1 MTYSRRSFLKAS
13 TLGIGAAALVRPQSV
28 LGARRAAVFT
38 PLRRNVGIFTERGGT
53 VGWLINSDGV
63 VVIDSQFADTAP
75 MIVSGIQER
84 TRLPIDVLINTHQ
97 HPDHTGGNGV
107 MRDVVGRIVA
117 HERAAANL
125 RSAAAQRGGG
135 AAPDPRPL
143 PDTTFATTWSVAVGD
158 ETVRLRHFGPAHTG
172 GDAAIFF
179 ERANVVHLG
188 DLLNNRGW
196 PNIDAPAGGSVHG
209 WVEVLEAIMPEYPA
223 DALYIFGHNES
234 GYPPTGTRTDLAFQR
249 DYFLAVIEVAATAL
263 REGRPREEAIARQTL
278 PGFEHFG
285 GQVPRL
291 ALAIGIAY
299 DELQA
304 MRR

>member
-1 MTYSRRSFLKAS
+1 MMYNRRSFLKAS
-13 TLGIGAAALVRPQSV
+13 ALCVGAASLARPGS
-28 LGARRAAVFT
+28 AAAAPRAVFT

-63 VVIDSQFADTAP
+63 AVIDSQFADTAP
-75 MIVSGIQER
+75 MIVSGIGER

-97 HPDHTGGNGV
+97 HPDHTGGNAV
-107 MRDVVGRIVA
+107 MRPSVGKIVA
-117 HERAAANL
+117 HERAIANL
-125 RSAAAQRGGG
+125 RAAAQRAGS
-135 AAPDPRPL
+135 AADTSGL
-143 PDTTFATTWSVAVGD
+143 PDTAFGTSWSVSIGD
-158 ETVRLRHFGPAHTG
+158 ETIRLRHYGPAHTG

-196 PNIDAPAGGSVHG
+196 PNIDAPSGGSVHG
-209 WVEVLEAIMPEYPA
+209 WVNVLEAVMQDYPA
-223 DALYIFGHNES
+223 DALYVFGHNEA

-249 DYFLAVIEVAATAL
+249 DYFLAVIEVAGSAI
-263 REGRPREEAIARQTL
+263 REGRTREQAIDLQTL

-285 GQVPRL
+285 GQVARL
-291 ALAIGIAY
+291 PLAVGVAF

-304 MRR
+304 GRE

>member
-1 MTYSRRSFLKAS
+1 MTYSRRSFFKAS
-13 TLGIGAAALVRPQSV
+13 ALGLGAAALARPTGVS
-28 LGARRAAVFT
+28 GAPRAVFT
-38 PLRRNVGIFTERGGT
+38 PLRRNVGIFQERGGT
-53 VGWLINSDGV
+53 IGWLINNDGV
-63 VVIDSQFADTAP
+63 VVVDSQFADTAP
-75 MIVSGIQER
+75 MLVTGIRER

-117 HERAAANL
+117 HERAASNM
-125 RSAAAQRGGG
+125 RNAAAARGGG

-143 PDTTFATTWSVAVGD
+143 PDTTFAGSWSVSVGD
-158 ETVRLRHFGPAHTG
+158 ETVRLRHFGAAHTG
-172 GDAAIFF
+172 GDGAIFF
-179 ERANVVHLG
+179 ERANIVHLG

-209 WVEVLEAIMPEYPA
+209 WVDVLEAIMPEYPA
-223 DALYIFGHNES
+223 DALYIFGHNEA
-234 GYPPTGTRTDLAFQR
+234 GFPPTGTRTDVAYQR

-263 REGRPREEAIARQTL
+263 REGRTREQAIALQTL

-291 ALAIGIAY
+291 GLAVGVAY

>member
-1 MTYSRRSFLKAS
+1 MAYSRRSFLKVS
-13 TLGIGAAALVRPQSV
+13 TLGMGAVALARPAGVS
-28 LGARRAAVFT
+28 GARRAAVFT

-53 VGWLINSDGV
+53 IGWLINQDAV
-63 VVIDSQFADTAP
+63 VVVDSQFADTAP
-75 MIVSGIQER
+75 MLVSGIQER
-84 TRLPIDVLINTHQ
+84 TRLPIDVLLNTHH
-97 HPDHTGGNGV
+97 HPDHTGGNAV
-107 MRDVVGRIVA
+107 MREVVGKIVA
-117 HERAAANL
+117 HERAATNL
-125 RSAAAQRGGG
+125 RNSAAARG
-135 AAPDPRPL
+135 AAEDARPF
-143 PDTTFATTWSVAVGD
+143 PDTTFTGTWSLSVGD
-158 ETVRLRHFGPAHTG
+158 ETVRLRHYGAAHTG

-209 WVEVLEAIMPEYPA
+209 WVEVLEQIMPEYPA
-223 DALYIFGHNES
+223 DALYIFGHNEA

-263 REGRPREEAIARQTL
+263 REGRSREQAIALQTL

-291 ALAIGIAY
+291 GLAVGVAY

-304 MRR
+304 MRG

>member
-1 MTYSRRSFLKAS
+1 MTYSRRSFLRAS
-13 TLGIGAAALVRPQSV
+13 TLGIGAAALVRPESV
-28 LGARRAAVFT
+28 FAARRAAVFT

-75 MIVSGIQER
+75 LIVAGIRER

-125 RSAAAQRGGG
+125 RNAAAQRGGG

>member
-1 MTYSRRSFLKAS
+1 MTYSRRSFFKAGM
-13 TLGIGAAALVRPQSV
+13 LGLGAAALARPAGLSA
-28 LGARRAAVFT
+28 ARRAAVFT
-38 PLRRNVGIFTERGGT
+38 PLRRNVGIFQERGGT
-53 VGWLINSDGV
+53 IGWLINSDGI

-75 MIVSGIQER
+75 LLLTGIRER

-107 MRDVVGRIVA
+107 LRDAVGKIVA

-125 RSAAAQRGGG
+125 RNSPAQR
-135 AAPDPRPL
+135 ATPDPRPL
-143 PDTTFATTWSVAVGD
+143 PDTTFATSWSVSVGD
-158 ETVRLRHFGPAHTG
+158 ETVRARHFGAAHTG

-179 ERANVVHLG
+179 ERANIVHLG

-196 PNIDAPAGGSVHG
+196 PNIDAAAGGSVHG
-209 WVEVLEAIMPEYPA
+209 WVEVLEQLMPEYPA
-223 DALYIFGHNES
+223 DALYIFGHNEA
-234 GYPPTGTRTDLAFQR
+234 GHPAFGTRADVAYQR
-249 DYFLAVIEVAATAL
+249 DYFLAVIEVAAAAI
-263 REGRPREEAIARQTL
+263 REGRTREQAIALQML
-278 PGFEHFG
+278 PGYEHFG

-291 ALAIGIAY
+291 GLAVGVAF